1 MKIPLVLS
9 KALGDINFFV
19 VYIYSFGTNVKYSAK
34 KKILKK
40 CFSKE
45 LFRHIKYMYVKNLNH
60 RYLLRNSNVQVDA
73 YAFSLTLLN
82 LQQT

>member
-34 KKILKK
+34 KK
-40 CFSKE
+40 
-45 LFRHIKYMYVKNLNH
+45 
-60 RYLLRNSNVQVDA
+60 NS
-73 YAFSLTLLN
+73 
-82 LQQT
+82 